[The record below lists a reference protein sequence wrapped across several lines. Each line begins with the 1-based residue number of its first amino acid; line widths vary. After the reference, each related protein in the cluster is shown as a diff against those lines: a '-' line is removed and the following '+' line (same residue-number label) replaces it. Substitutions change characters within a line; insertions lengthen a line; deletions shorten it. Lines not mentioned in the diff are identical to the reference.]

1 MSPDPNHLRAFVA
14 VAVAGS
20 VTGAAARLG
29 RTQSAVSVQL
39 RQLEEGLAARL
50 FVRQA
55 RGMRLTEAGERLMPA
70 AQRALAALDDLP
82 AALQVPLDGRVR
94 VALPDD
100 YATGP
105 IQEVLSAFV
114 RRHPEV
120 ELAITCALST
130 DPRGGISREEVDLA
144 VAASSEVPPDAT
156 LLAEVPTVW
165 AARDDFRPGEH
176 AVLPVALFD
185 RHCWWRDAAVEALN
199 RAGRAW
205 RVAVTSESSAS
216 IKGAVAAGLAVGA
229 IAASSLKPGM
239 RAVAP
244 EEGLPA
250 LPVSYLIALRRPG
263 AAAPAVAALD
273 GTLREAFLAAPPG

>member
-1 MSPDPNHLRAFVA
+1 MQQDPAHLRAFVA

-39 RQLEEGLAARL
+39 RQLEEGLGARL
-50 FVRQA
+50 FVRQP
-55 RGMRLTEAGERLMPA
+55 RGMRLTEAGERLIPA
-70 AQRALAALDDLP
+70 ARRALEALDALAATLE
-82 AALQVPLDGRVR
+82 APLDGRVR

-105 IQEVLSAFV
+105 IQEVLSAFA

-120 ELAITCALST
+120 ELAITCSLSG
-130 DPRGGISREEVDLA
+130 DPRGGITRGEVDLA
-144 VAASSEVPPDAT
+144 IAASAGVPPDAT
-156 LLAEVPTVW
+156 LLAEMQTVW
-165 AARDDFRPGEH
+165 AARHDFRPTEH

-185 RHCWWRDAAVEALN
+185 RQCWWRDAATEALN

-216 IKGAVAAGLAVGA
+216 VKGAVAAGLAVGA
-229 IAASSLKPGM
+229 IAASSLEPVM
-239 RAVAP
+239 RAVGP

-250 LPVSYLIALRRPG
+250 LPLSYLISLRRP
-263 AAAPAVAALD
+263 AATSPAVLALD
-273 GTLREAFLAAPPG
+273 GALREAYAQPAA